1 MYRYIIKNKGLYSV
15 YAILLV
21 VSSTMSV
28 FFAFVLSEIMN
39 CAAEGSLQRL
49 MRVLIVGIV
58 FLLVTVFS
66 EFFYGIT
73 KNKLICKARQDLKH
87 DLFDRILHKNVTDF
101 ESRNTGDYMNDL
113 QNNLNM
119 YEELYFNNILQ
130 IPMIVFSFFVAVITC
145 IYIKPLML
153 LLILVIGGFTA
164 LVVKH
169 TGKMLERS
177 TGGYA
182 EQSASYS
189 GEIKDDFRGYRIISS
204 YHLYDEIIRRHEQA
218 N

>member
-39 CAAEGSLQRL
+39 CAAEGKLQRL

-87 DLFDRILHKNVTDF
+87 DLFDRILHKNVTNF

-113 QNNLNM
+113 QNNLI
-119 YEELYFNNILQ
+119 F
-130 IPMIVFSFFVAVITC
+130 C
-145 IYIKPLML
+145 
-153 LLILVIGGFTA
+153 GGN
-164 LVVKH
+164 
-169 TGKMLERS
+169 
-177 TGGYA
+177 
-182 EQSASYS
+182 
-189 GEIKDDFRGYRIISS
+189 
-204 YHLYDEIIRRHEQA
+204 HLYIYKAIDAFTDTCDRWFYGTGCKAYWKDAGTEYRRLCRTVGILFGR

>member
-39 CAAEGSLQRL
+39 CAAEGNLQRL

-73 KNKLICKARQDLKH
+73 KNKLICKARQDLINSH
-87 DLFDRILHKNVTDF
+87 APSLQPEVETIEYASVT
-101 ESRNTGDYMNDL
+101 ERLWHALPS
-113 QNNLNM
+113 
-119 YEELYFNNILQ
+119 
-130 IPMIVFSFFVAVITC
+130 AVI
-145 IYIKPLML
+145 YPL
-153 LLILVIGGFTA
+153 I
-164 LVVKH
+164 
-169 TGKMLERS
+169 
-177 TGGYA
+177 
-182 EQSASYS
+182 
-189 GEIKDDFRGYRIISS
+189 IISS
-204 YHLYDEIIRRHEQA
+204 PYLA
-218 N
+218 